1 MLKENTCLKLLPV
14 MSDGILNMG
23 LKDIFNSVMVI
34 DIYCYINR

>member
-23 LKDIFNSVMVI
+23 LKDIFNSVMVV
-34 DIYCYINR
+34 DMLLYK